1 MELPRDWKLLTEREI
16 LGKLY
21 ERVVVLE
28 ETLEKFQSQIT
39 DAKRIINNLE
49 YEIYK
54 LEQEKYN

>member
-1 MELPRDWKLLTEREI
+1 MLPKEYKLLTEREI

-28 ETLEKFQSQIT
+28 ETLEEFQSQIT
-39 DAKRIINNLE
+39 DTERIINNLE